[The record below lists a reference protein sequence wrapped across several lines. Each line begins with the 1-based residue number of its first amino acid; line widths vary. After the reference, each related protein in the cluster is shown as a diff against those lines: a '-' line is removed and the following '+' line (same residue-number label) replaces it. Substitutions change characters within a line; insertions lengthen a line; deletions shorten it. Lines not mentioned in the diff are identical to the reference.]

1 MLKKLTLI
9 LLAVL
14 TLTLFVSCAEPAENT
29 DPEAEIGENLS
40 DEKENVPEEDLV
52 EVINVATLKGPT
64 GMGMAKLISDN
75 TDGKYNVT
83 IASAP
88 DEVTAKVIH
97 GEVDIAAVPV
107 NLASVLYNKTEGD
120 VKVAAINTLGVLY
133 VLDKTGEIN
142 TVSDLAGK
150 TVYATGQ
157 ASTPE
162 YILKYVLDKNG
173 INFETDME
181 LIFKAD
187 HSELVTLL
195 AADENVQIAMLPE
208 PNVTSAIASSG
219 ATRAISL
226 NESWDAV
233 CDTKLI
239 QGCIIVSKSFAE
251 NHASSLNKF
260 LEEYAASVEYVNA
273 NIEEAS
279 AMIAEIG
286 IIPKAEIAKSA
297 LPNCNIVYID
307 GADMKA
313 DMQSFLEILHSFDP
327 KSVGGALPA
336 DDFYYEK

>member
-1 MLKKLTLI
+1 MLKKLSLI
-9 LLAVL
+9 LLALL
-14 TLTLFVSCAEPAENT
+14 TLTLFVSCKEPAENT
-29 DPEAEIGENLS
+29 DPETEIGENLS
-40 DEKENVPEEDLV
+40 GEKENVPEEDRV
-52 EVINVATLKGPT
+52 EVVNVATLKGPT

-88 DEVTAKVIH
+88 DEVTAKVIN

-142 TVSDLAGK
+142 TVSDLTGK

-195 AADENVQIAMLPE
+195 AADESVQIAMLPE

-226 NESWDAV
+226 NEAWDDV

-251 NHASSLNKF
+251 NHTSQLNEF

-273 NIEEAS
+273 NVEEAS

-313 DMQSFLEILHSFDP
+313 DMQNFLEILHSFDP